1 MKIKNSGVSAE
12 IDLHGMRKEEAIFR
26 LEKYL
31 DFAPSTL
38 ERITVIHGF
47 NSGTVLRDAVR
58 EFKHKK
64 IKQIFKGLTDGQTI
78 FILK

>member
-1 MKIKNSGVSAE
+1 MKVKNNGRSVE
-12 IDLHGMRKEEAIFR
+12 IDLHGMRKDEAIFR

-31 DFAPSTL
+31 DFAPDTL
-38 ERITVIHGF
+38 ERVTVIHGF

-58 EFKHKK
+58 DFSHKRV
-64 IKQIFKGLTDGQTI
+64 KQVFKGLTDGQTI